1 MASRKNLKKDIDY
14 LVFELLAECYGCIYE
29 NPDMD
34 LSGFEGVIND
44 TIELKEDLLSR
55 ISQFDNSSEGK
66 ARSFFKTIKM
76 DLLKGLNA
84 GYEKLQKVSE

>member
-14 LVFELLAECYGCIYE
+14 LVFELLADCYGCIYE

-34 LSGFEGVIND
+34 LSGYEGIIND
-44 TIELKEDLLSR
+44 AIDLKEDLLSR
-55 ISQFDNSSEGK
+55 INQFDNSEGNAK
-66 ARSFFKTIKM
+66 SFFKTIQM